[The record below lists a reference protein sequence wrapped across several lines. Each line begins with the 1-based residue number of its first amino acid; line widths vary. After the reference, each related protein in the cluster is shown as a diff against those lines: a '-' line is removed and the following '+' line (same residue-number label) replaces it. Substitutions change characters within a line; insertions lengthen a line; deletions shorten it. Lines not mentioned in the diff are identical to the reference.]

1 MSKFQKI
8 YDEEFYLMFAL
19 PSQAG
24 RVLAGLL
31 KHAQNKD
38 TQVKNGY
45 RIKSCYPSQ
54 TSIAAFFGVT
64 ERTVRKGVKQLQDH
78 GLLECKTEGRRNIY
92 TIFYPIGMD
101 NLQEY
106 LEKIQDQMNLCHD
119 KIQDQVCNNIGST
132 VSQIQDQ
139 VVQQYRIKC
148 DSKKQGHIK
157 KRLHLVDTKG
167 TTEQMSKEQ
176 LQEHVQ
182 EHIQEKQNNDNK
194 PKFFYIPE
202 QGGFSDWRK

>member
-1 MSKFQKI
+1 
-8 YDEEFYLMFAL
+8 
-19 PSQAG
+19 
-24 RVLAGLL
+24 
-31 KHAQNKD
+31 
-38 TQVKNGY
+38 
-45 RIKSCYPSQ
+45 
-54 TSIAAFFGVT
+54 
-64 ERTVRKGVKQLQDH
+64 VKQLQDH

-119 KIQDQVCNNIGST
+119 KIQDQPCNNIGST
-132 VSQIQDQ
+132 VTQIQDQ
-139 VVQQYRIKC
+139 VGQQYRIKC

-176 LQEHVQ
+176 LQEHAQ
-182 EHIQEKQNNDNK
+182 EHTKENNIFNQD
-194 PKFFYIPE
+194 PFDISDL
-202 QGGFSDWRK
+202 QDFSNWRK

>member
-54 TSIAAFFGVT
+54 ISIAAFFGVT

-92 TIFYPIGMD
+92 TIFYPIGLD

-106 LEKIQDQMNLCHD
+106 LEKIQDQMNLCND

-132 VSQIQDQ
+132 VTQIQDQ
-139 VVQQYRIKC
+139 VGQQYRIKC
-148 DSKKQGHIK
+148 DSKKHGHIE

-176 LQEHVQ
+176 LKEQLKEHTK
-182 EHIQEKQNNDNK
+182 EKNIFKDLD
-194 PKFFYIPE
+194 PFDI
-202 QGGFSDWRK
+202 SDLQDLSNWRK